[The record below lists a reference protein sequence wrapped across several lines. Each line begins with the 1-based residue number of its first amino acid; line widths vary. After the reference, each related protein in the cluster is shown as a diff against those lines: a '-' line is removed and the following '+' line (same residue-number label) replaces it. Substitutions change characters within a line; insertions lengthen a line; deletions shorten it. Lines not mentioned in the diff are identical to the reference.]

1 MFRSIEDGGDDNDDD
16 RSVGRSVGSLLLSG
30 KLKAANFTVRSDAI
44 GGGGLTWHK
53 FQIQLLR

>member
-16 RSVGRSVGSLLLSG
+16 RSVGSLLLSG

-44 GGGGLTWHK
+44 GGGGLTWYK